1 MSDTDSAV
9 DVTENGSSVVRP
21 ASERDHAR
29 EEHSFSNFLDEL
41 RDWLEEKGA
50 TVEQLGEGSH
60 GGAIWGVG
68 LEDGTP
74 VSLSVNV
81 TP

>member
-9 DVTENGSSVVRP
+9 DVTEDGSSVVRP
-21 ASERDHAR
+21 AGERDHAR
-29 EEHSFSNFLDEL
+29 EERSLSNFLYEL
-41 RDWLEEKGA
+41 REWLEERGA
-50 TVEQLGEGSH
+50 TVEQLGEDAH
-60 GGAIWGVG
+60 GGAIWGIG